1 MRGFLVTLACAL
13 VLGGGCEV
21 CPPVNQEIVVD
32 VTDPELASVIADCRN
47 RVPPTNEPRCTSG
60 AATGLDCPC
69 LPLCDRVY
77 AIVVPDPRRQ
87 PLEICG
93 ASFSAA
99 DAGAGQARV
108 NIQYRALCQ

>member
-1 MRGFLVTLACAL
+1 MRGFFAALAIAL
-13 VLGGGCEV
+13 MLGGACEV
-21 CPPVNQEIVVD
+21 CPPVNQEIFVD
-32 VTDPELASVIADCRN
+32 VGDPELASVIADCRA
-47 RVPPTNEPRCTSG
+47 RVPPTNEPRCASG
-60 AATGLDCPC
+60 AASGLDCPC

-93 ASFSAA
+93 ASFEVG